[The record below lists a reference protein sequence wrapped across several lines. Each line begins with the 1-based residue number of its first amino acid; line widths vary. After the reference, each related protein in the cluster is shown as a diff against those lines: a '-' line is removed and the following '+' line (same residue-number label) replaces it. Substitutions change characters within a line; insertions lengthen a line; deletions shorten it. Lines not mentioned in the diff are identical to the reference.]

1 MITIVVRVLA
11 ETTNPDQQKSLIDD
25 AGPIAMTFV
34 VALGIAMYFLWKS
47 LSKQMKKIDPN
58 LPPGRDSIEQAQ
70 DRQVIQDAIARG
82 EAERKAAGS
91 APGADDTAQE

>member
-1 MITIVVRVLA
+1 MIAMVARVIA
-11 ETTNPDQQKSLIDD
+11 ETTDPEQQRSLIDD
-25 AGPIAMTFV
+25 AGPIAMAFV

-58 LPPGRDSIEQAQ
+58 LPPGRDGIEQAQ

-91 APGADDTAQE
+91 TPGADDTAPE